1 MPKRI
6 GSYLGCLAL
15 LLCGCKHR
23 KLPTISQVEMKDGPT
38 QTRLL
43 RGFYPAGNG
52 SLWRWTSRTF
62 AVSLDPPS
70 TPRPIYLELDH
81 SVPPELLNEVGS
93 VTLIATVNGVEA
105 GRQAYYKTGHYTFAT
120 YVPVRALQHKPAE
133 VEFELDRAASHPKDG
148 RLIGLNV
155 VSAGFKEYE
164 QTLEY
169 RENQTWLARQ
179 GYQKA
184 VDARLAQLPPD
195 KERELRKL
203 FTSLPVWNNLRFQN
217 IRIQKSPLDLW
228 MIQQILYEV
237 HPDFVVVTGTGTG
250 GFAVYLAQ
258 TLDGLNLPGSRIL
271 TIGKAGPAPEASN
284 HFLSKKYVEYLRGD
298 SIDQALASAI
308 ASRVKGRKTVV
319 ILDSDH
325 TQEHVIQELH
335 LYAPL
340 VNSGSYI
347 IVQDTESVQDPSQ
360 ESYEAVR
367 QFLNEGAGSQFELD
381 PTREMAVFTLNPG
394 GWLRRK

>member
-1 MPKRI
+1 MPKRLA
-6 GSYLGCLAL
+6 SYLGCLAL
-15 LLCGCKHR
+15 LLAGCKHR
-23 KLPTISQVEMKDGPT
+23 KLPTVSEVEMKDRSA
-38 QTRLL
+38 QTHLL
-43 RGFYPAGNG
+43 RGFYPAENG

-62 AVSLDPPS
+62 ALSLDPPS

-81 SVPPELLNEVGS
+81 SVPPELLNEAGS

-105 GRQAYYKTGHYTFAT
+105 GREAYYKTGHYTFAA
-120 YVPVRALQHKPAE
+120 YVPIRALQHRPAE

-155 VSAGFKEYE
+155 VSAGLKEYE
-164 QTLEY
+164 QTLAY

-184 VDARLAQLPPD
+184 VDTRLAQLPPD

-203 FTSLPVWNNLRFQN
+203 FTSLPVWNNLHFQN
-217 IRIQKSPLDLW
+217 IPIQKSPLDLW
-228 MIQQILYEV
+228 MIQQILYET
-237 HPDFVVVTGTGTG
+237 HPGFVVVTGTGTG

-258 TLDGLNLPGSRIL
+258 ILDGLNLPNARIL
-271 TIGKAGPAPEASN
+271 SIGKGDPAPAASN
-284 HFLSKKYVEYLRGD
+284 HFLSRKYIEYLRGD
-298 SIDQALASAI
+298 SSDPAVASTVAT
-308 ASRVKGRKTVV
+308 RVKGRTTVV
-319 ILDSDH
+319 ILDSEH

-340 VNSGSYI
+340 VNSGSYV
-347 IVQDTESVQDPSQ
+347 IVQDTQSVQDPSQ

-367 QFLNEGAGSQFELD
+367 QFLSEEAGRQFEQD